1 MTVIV
6 MLRWN
11 HSATVQLG
19 GNFLYEPEDMMGGD
33 MVDEGGGERG
43 GGEREGGECLRCKLS
58 PPAQSTL
65 RRIFDGI
72 VSDCLWFVQTLTMC
86 GSSFFSFC

>member
-1 MTVIV
+1 MS
-6 MLRWN
+6 RWN

-19 GNFLYEPEDMMGGD
+19 GNFLYEPEDMMEGD
-33 MVDEGGGERG
+33 MVDSGGGG

-65 RRIFDGI
+65 RNIFDGI
-72 VSDCLWFVQTLTMC
+72 VSDC
-86 GSSFFSFC
+86 G